1 MPNIEDSKV
10 SVKTWVT
17 ILVAG
22 LVWAFSLGSVYTGLS
37 NQLKAQG
44 DTIAVLTLKLAE
56 SEKTQ
61 QSIKETLIDL
71 TATLRTKEIIK

>member
-10 SVKTWVT
+10 NVKTWVT

-22 LVWAFSLGSVYTGLS
+22 LVWAFSLGSVYSGLS
-37 NQLKAQG
+37 NQLKTQG
-44 DTIAVLTLKLAE
+44 DTITALTLKLAE

-61 QSIKETLIDL
+61 QSIKETLVDL
-71 TATLRTKEIIK
+71 TATLRAKELIK